1 MKLQG
6 WQSVLLIVGIP
17 VGLFHW
23 YLASQAVFVFRQG
36 EPVSSWVAILSGPT
50 ITLPL
55 VVIGL
60 WFPKWAGIFLI
71 IGSILTGY
79 ATSIGTSS
87 EDVRDLVLGVAKI
100 VSGPMA
106 ILGIWLLIGA
116 RQRSIG
122 QNQVAK
128 TKTSNQAL

>member
-6 WQSVLLIVGIP
+6 WQSTLLVFGLP

-23 YLASQAVFVFRQG
+23 YLAAQVIFVFRQS
-36 EPVSSWVAILSGPT
+36 EPVSSWVALLTGPT

-55 VVIGL
+55 VVLGL

-71 IGSILTGY
+71 IGSILSGY

-87 EDVRDLVLGVAKI
+87 EDMHDLVVEVIRIIAA
-100 VSGPMA
+100 PMA
-106 ILGIWLLIGA
+106 ILGIGLLVVA
-116 RQRSIG
+116 QRRSIVWKH
-122 QNQVAK
+122 VA
-128 TKTSNQAL
+128 